1 MLASRDDCRDRG
13 IPPKGDHV
21 APMKPLHDG
30 RAAQWQGNRED
41 HQVLLSILM
50 VALVLAGGGLL
61 VTLIVLEWPSD

>member
-1 MLASRDDCRDRG
+1 
-13 IPPKGDHV
+13 
-21 APMKPLHDG
+21 MKPLHDG